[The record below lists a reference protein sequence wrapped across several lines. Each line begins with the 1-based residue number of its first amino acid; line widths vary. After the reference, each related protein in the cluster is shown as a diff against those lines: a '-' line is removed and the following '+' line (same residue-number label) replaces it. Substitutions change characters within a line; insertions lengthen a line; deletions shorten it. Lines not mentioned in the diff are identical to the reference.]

1 MSNFWHWTVI
11 IVVIGHILA
20 YLWLLFA
27 TAKKKTDKREDNTTG
42 HVWDDDLRELDN
54 PMPRWWLWLFVITI
68 VFSIGYLYAY
78 PGLGNMKG
86 SLEWSS
92 INEFETHYQEVTD
105 ARNQTFA
112 GFIDKPIDA
121 LIADQQ
127 AMLIGQRLFANNCA
141 QCHASDA
148 KGAMGFPNLTDDD
161 WNWGGDFET
170 ILTTIKQGR
179 VGVMP
184 AFAPAL
190 GEDGTQEVAAY
201 VRSLSGLDHDAE
213 LAAAGQ
219 PKFGMFCAACHGPE
233 GKGQE
238 MFGAPNLTDDIWLH
252 GSADAI
258 QTALYEGFNNNMP
271 AQLDLLDEN
280 RVKLVAAYVYSL
292 SQ

>member
-1 MSNFWHWTVI
+1 MALDRDRCGHWPHLGLPLVI
-11 IVVIGHILA
+11 ICHRQE
-20 YLWLLFA
+20 
-27 TAKKKTDKREDNTTG
+27 KTDKREDNTTG

-92 INEFETHYQEVTD
+92 INQFETHYQKVTD
-105 ARNQTFA
+105 ARNQSFA

-121 LIADQQ
+121 LIEDQQ
-127 AMLIGQRLFANNCA
+127 AMLIGQRLFANHCA

-148 KGAMGFPNLTDDD
+148 KGALGFPNLTDDD

-170 ILTTIKQGR
+170 IMTTVKQGR
-179 VGVMP
+179 MGVMP

-233 GKGQE
+233 GKGQD

>member
-68 VFSIGYLYAY
+68 VFSLGYLYAY

-105 ARNQTFA
+105 ARNQSFA

-184 AFAPAL
+184 AFAPAH

>member
-68 VFSIGYLYAY
+68 VFSLGYLYAY

-105 ARNQTFA
+105 ARNQSFA

>member
-105 ARNQTFA
+105 ASNQSFA
-112 GFIDKPIDA
+112 GFIDKPIND

-148 KGAMGFPNLTDDD
+148 KGAMGFPNLVDDD

-170 ILTTIKQGR
+170 ILTSIKQGR

>member
-1 MSNFWHWTVI
+1 MAVMIVVTVI

-68 VFSIGYLYAY
+68 VFSLGYLYAY

-105 ARNQTFA
+105 ARNQSFA